1 MGNHPRVDLMVI
13 SPSGIKFAVDVKGLY
28 KRNWWLITEK
38 ETLQNLFYVLAFVP
52 VNAPNQFFILKQ
64 EQVNQAIPRFVEQGR
79 QERLRK
85 SRSIEKVEKMRGLP
99 WVFVE
104 QFTDW
109 DILPK

>member
-1 MGNHPRVDLMVI
+1 M
-13 SPSGIKFAVDVKGLY
+13 KGLY

-38 ETLQNLFYVLAFVP
+38 EPLQNLFYVLAFVP
-52 VNAPNQFFILKQ
+52 VNASNQFFILTQK
-64 EQVNQAIPRFVEQGR
+64 QVNEAIPRIVEQAR

-85 SRSIEKVEKMRGLP
+85 GRSIEKVEEMRGLP
-99 WVFVE
+99 WAFVE